1 MTRTYKATGINLKAM
16 PFGETDRLLTILT
29 PEYGLLR
36 VVAPGARKHNSR
48 LGGRSGLFVVN
59 QLLLAK
65 GKSLDK
71 ITQAESLAS
80 YPGLSRNLSKLT
92 AGQYLAELTLQQ
104 ALSQHPQADLYYL
117 FTEHLNRIEA
127 VEVSQVLPR
136 LAHGVFQLLAL
147 AGVAPQV
154 QQCCVSGRLLE
165 PQFQQPDLQV
175 GFSIEAGGTVS
186 LQAAAQLGYPTV
198 PGGADRGV
206 SLISSPRV
214 CSPPGPYS
222 VDGAPS
228 SQVQAS
234 VPAIISPGA
243 AHRPQKRRRV
253 AQELFPVSPIALDL
267 MQQLAQ
273 ETLPQLSRAQQY
285 SESELQLAWR
295 QIEQMLRQYA
305 QFHFGQP
312 IRSAT
317 LIDSY
322 LA

>member
-1 MTRTYKATGINLKAM
+1 MTRTYKAIGINLKAM
-16 PFGETDRLLTILT
+16 PFGEIDRLLTILT

-92 AGQYLAELTLQQ
+92 AGQYLAEVTLQQ

-117 FTEHLNRIEA
+117 LTEHLNRIEA
-127 VEVSQVLPR
+127 VEASQVLPC

-165 PQFQQPDLQV
+165 PHRQRPEVQV

-186 LQAAAQLGYPTV
+186 LQAAAQLGYPV
-198 PGGADRGV
+198 VSGGGDRG
-206 SLISSPRV
+206 LNLTQSPRV
-214 CSPPGPYS
+214 CAPPSPYS
-222 VDGAPS
+222 ADAGPG

-234 VPAIISPGA
+234 LPASTGSG
-243 AHRPQKRRRV
+243 RPQRRRRV
-253 AQELFPVSPIALDL
+253 TQDLFPVSSIVLDL

-273 ETLPQLSRAQQY
+273 QTLPQLSEAHQY
-285 SESELQLAWR
+285 SESEVQLAWR
-295 QIEQMLRQYA
+295 QIEQILRQYA
-305 QFHFGQP
+305 QFHFDQP
-312 IRSAT
+312 IRSAM

-322 LA
+322 LP